1 MTPSKALLG
10 SLVVLF
16 ASPPP
21 LGAETT
27 PQERLAGQFT
37 RAAMALVES
46 PMLALPAL
54 EGSLL
59 LAAEAARLDPTADRW
74 RILLRLADL
83 AERRDLRSEAVGQL
97 VRLDRQDEVARL
109 IFINDAMDRYQT
121 AEQRIE
127 KYEWL
132 LTEERRRSLGPAV
145 ASRLSADFALLLD
158 RRGDVDEFSRR
169 LADAVALDPSNRSAA
184 ATAAGFFRANVE
196 DAYGEAELLTTLVLA
211 DPTAP
216 EALVLLAE
224 LLLEHGAYVGA
235 DRLYR
240 IASRSRVTMRQ
251 IPSEGMLADWAV
263 AQWGRADVNGA
274 LGTMQRRQRQ
284 IDELYRRQLQRED
297 ARMTALELARLH
309 GPMTSTL
316 ATIRAA
322 IHQRLADDKAA
333 PALAVALAAYDR
345 EVEELEQAEISS
357 PTDIAQRHLEAAWV
371 ALWLGGE
378 IEYATGHLEAAGAL
392 LGDDGMSP
400 EAEARFEGWLAF
412 RQNDLTRAAGLL
424 GPGAGQDP
432 AARLGLALS
441 RREGGQLREAARD
454 LYDLF
459 LDRPGSLM
467 GVWASDLLAEMIGQR
482 VGPTPTAV
490 RLEELV
496 AKIPTVV
503 DRLPDEPTLGVSLR
517 LTPAKTTF
525 EPYEPIIINIEITN
539 NAPMPLAID
548 DGGPIHPQIAIIPS
562 VEMSRMAGRTDVRPM
577 IVDIDRRL
585 RLQPRERLVV
595 PVDLRRGALAQV
607 LNSMPLRGATLKVTA
622 IIGFRMTGEE
632 VYGPGILGSEIET
645 PAIRVDGI
653 RVTTGWIAG
662 AIEAILVPDSSQ
674 DLITIALLSHVVPLM
689 KEVRSQDPLRALE
702 QFGDRQLEDDATA
715 AIAEAY
721 TKLDSTSRA
730 WLLAVMPRLS
740 LPLAPVYQMA
750 QKDKDRHVQLM
761 YLLFCLTGPDD
772 PMIDAAKRGEDPD
785 IRVVA
790 EMMQNRILP
799 ARGAQQ

>member
-1 MTPSKALLG
+1 
-10 SLVVLF
+10 
-16 ASPPP
+16 
-21 LGAETT
+21 
-27 PQERLAGQFT
+27 
-37 RAAMALVES
+37 
-46 PMLALPAL
+46 MLALPAL
-54 EGSLL
+54 DGSLL
-59 LAAEAARLDPTADRW
+59 LAAEAARIDPTPDRW
-74 RILLRLADL
+74 RMLLKLADL
-83 AERRDLRSEAVGQL
+83 AERRDLRIEAVGQL
-97 VRLDRQDEVARL
+97 IRLDRQDEVARL
-109 IFINDAMDRYQT
+109 LFINDAMDRYQT

-132 LTEERRRSLGPAV
+132 LTEEKRQSLGPAV

-184 ATAAGFFRANVE
+184 ATAAGFFRAHVA
-196 DAYGEAELLTTLVLA
+196 DPYGEAELLTTLVLA

-240 IASRSRVTMRQ
+240 IAARARVAMRQ
-251 IPSEGMLADWAV
+251 IPGEGMLADWAV
-263 AQWGRADVNGA
+263 AQWGRADVQGA
-274 LGTMQRRQRQ
+274 LGTIQRRQRQ
-284 IDELYRRQLQRED
+284 IDEVYRRRLRSESAQ
-297 ARMTALELARLH
+297 MTALELARQH

-316 ATIRAA
+316 STIRAA
-322 IHQRLADDKAA
+322 IHQRLADDEAT
-333 PALAVALAAYDR
+333 PALAVALAAYER
-345 EVEELEQAEISS
+345 EIEELEQAETSS
-357 PTDIAQRHLEAAWV
+357 PTDMAQRHLEAAWV

-378 IEYATGHLEAAGAL
+378 IEYATRHLEAAGAL
-392 LGDDGMSP
+392 LGGDGMSP
-400 EAEARFEGWLAF
+400 EAEARFEGWMAL

-424 GPGAGQDP
+424 GPGANQNP

-441 RREGGQLREAARD
+441 RREGGELREAARD
-454 LYDLF
+454 LYNVYLN
-459 LDRPGSLM
+459 RPGSLM

-490 RLEELV
+490 RLEQLV
-496 AKIPTVV
+496 ATIPTVV
-503 DRLPDEPTLGVSLR
+503 DRLPDEPTLAVSLR

-548 DGGPIHPQIAIIPS
+548 DGGPIHPQIALIPS
-562 VEMSRMAGRTDVRPM
+562 VQMSREMGLSDVRPM

-585 RLQPRERLVV
+585 RLESRERLVV

-607 LNSMPLRGATLKVTA
+607 LNGRPLRGATLKLTA
-622 IIGFRMTGEE
+622 IIGFRMTGED

-645 PAIRVDGI
+645 PPIRVDGI
-653 RVTTGWIAG
+653 RPTTGWIAG
-662 AIEAILVPDSSQ
+662 AIEAILDPDSSR
-674 DLITIALLSHVVPLM
+674 DLVTMALLSHVVPLM
-689 KEVRSQDPLRALE
+689 KQVRSEDPLRALE
-702 QFGDRQLEDDATA
+702 QFGSRELEDDAAA

-721 TKLDSTSRA
+721 TKLDSASRA

-740 LPLAPVYQMA
+740 PPLAPVYAMA
-750 QKDKDRHVQLM
+750 QKDQDRHVQLM

-772 PMIDAAKRGEDPD
+772 PMIDAAIRGDDPD
-785 IRVVA
+785 VRVMA
-790 EMMQNRILP
+790 EMMQSRILP
-799 ARGAQQ
+799 ARGTEQ